1 MRYRRMAF
9 AHPTNLAEGEY
20 YRRLGGFNDALTGY
34 QGGGEETWLDGRQRH
49 ALWFGTS
56 AERDGVGY
64 RLKRFPACYF
74 MLK

>member
-34 QGGGEETWLDGRQRH
+34 QGGGD
-49 ALWFGTS
+49 
-56 AERDGVGY
+56 
-64 RLKRFPACYF
+64 
-74 MLK
+74 MLGGGGGEGG